1 MFREKVA
8 PTQDLGGCHLPSATG
23 VVLGW
28 GAFWAVGGRWAGKR
42 VAGGCYYHYGL
53 RPTYVPRVGGV
64 SRAMADRRGEVDT

>member
-8 PTQDLGGCHLPSATG
+8 PTQDLGRCHLPSATG

-42 VAGGCYYHYGL
+42 VAGGYVLL
-53 RPTYVPRVGGV
+53 RTTTTSVLRTYLVWAG
-64 SRAMADRRGEVDT
+64 